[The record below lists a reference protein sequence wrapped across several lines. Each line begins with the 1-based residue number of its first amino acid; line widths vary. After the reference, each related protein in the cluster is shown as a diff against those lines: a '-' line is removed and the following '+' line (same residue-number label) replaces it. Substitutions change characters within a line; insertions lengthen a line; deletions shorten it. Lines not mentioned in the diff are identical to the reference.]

1 MGKGLIAVALSVCLC
16 GCVGFESA
24 DKVRQDAS
32 AGLIGCPP
40 QEIVV
45 SNHQKLTWTA
55 ACRGK
60 TFQCT
65 AGDGTSCTR
74 MLDTK

>member
-1 MGKGLIAVALSVCLC
+1 MRRLIAMAGVVVLA
-16 GCVGFESA
+16 GCAGFDSA

-40 QEIVV
+40 SEIVIT
-45 SNHQKLTWTA
+45 NHERLTWTA
-55 ACRGK
+55 SCRGK

-65 AGDGTSCTR
+65 AGDGTSCAP
-74 MLDTK
+74 MLSK